1 MTFTPGP
8 LTIQGV
14 NLGSTALGYALR
26 SGSGAPVQV
35 SFAGQ
40 FASASNPGA
49 GWQAIAAVASGS
61 GYELYWR
68 NGNRP
73 TSQYARWSLSSSGA
87 VRSTAMLTP
96 LEFFQ
101 LERSLDADLDR
112 DGSTGLAYT
121 AGSTTISGV
130 NLGSTALGYA
140 LRSGSGA
147 PVQVSFAGQLAS
159 ASNPGSGWQAIA
171 AAASGSGYELYWRN
185 GNSPTSQYARWSL
198 SSSGAV
204 LSSTILTPLEFFQT
218 ERSLDSDLNRDG
230 ITGLAYTAG
239 STTMSGVNLGS
250 NALGYALRSGSGVPV
265 QVTFSGKVAS
275 ASNPGA
281 GWRATAA
288 VASGSGYELY
298 WRNANTYQYSSW
310 SLSSS
315 GALTTSAL
323 LSPSQFVGR
332 EASLNADLNQDGLI
346 VRLATSS
353 TPSYE
358 DILRTG
364 FGTSKTATSLSG
376 LDKSSFYFDGREW
389 VTRDY

>member
-1 MTFTPGP
+1 MPNLNSIQHDVKLIIINLGVHPDCDSVHGPQAMTFTPGP

-26 SGSGAPVQV
+26 SGSGVPVQV

-49 GWQAIAAVASGS
+49 GWQAIAA
-61 GYELYWR
+61 L
-68 NGNRP
+68 
-73 TSQYARWSLSSSGA
+73 
-87 VRSTAMLTP
+87 
-96 LEFFQ
+96 
-101 LERSLDADLDR
+101 
-112 DGSTGLAYT
+112 
-121 AGSTTISGV
+121 
-130 NLGSTALGYA
+130 
-140 LRSGSGA
+140 
-147 PVQVSFAGQLAS
+147 
-159 ASNPGSGWQAIA
+159 
-171 AAASGSGYELYWRN
+171 ASGSGYELYWRN
-185 GNSPTSQYARWSL
+185 GNSPASQYARWSL
-198 SSSGAV
+198 NSSGAV
-204 LSSTILTPLEFFQT
+204 SSSATLTPLEFFQT
-218 ERSLDSDLNRDG
+218 ERNLDTDLNRDG
-230 ITGLAYTAG
+230 ITGLAYSTG
-239 STTMSGVNLGS
+239 STTISGVNLGS

-265 QVTFSGKVAS
+265 QVSFAGKVAS

-310 SLSSS
+310 SLNSS

-323 LSPSQFVGR
+323 LSPSQFVKR

-346 VRLATSS
+346 GRLATSS

-358 DILRTG
+358 DFLRTG
-364 FGTSKTATSLSG
+364 FGTYKTGSSLYG